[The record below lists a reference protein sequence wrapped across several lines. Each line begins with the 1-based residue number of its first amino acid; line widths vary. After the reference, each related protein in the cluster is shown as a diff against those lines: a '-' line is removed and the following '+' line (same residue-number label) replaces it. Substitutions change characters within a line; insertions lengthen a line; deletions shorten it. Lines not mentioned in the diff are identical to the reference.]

1 MKFHGLALAIVAVGV
16 AVCGASWAAD
26 DAATAKPSAP
36 SSSASSASALQ
47 PIAPGETSKLRT
59 TSFAPTA
66 YFNQNCA
73 RCHGENGSY
82 YSEDFGKD
90 KDDAALRQIID
101 EMAHG
106 PGQAPLA
113 PAELDVL
120 TAWHRALRDKKPF
133 VALVKAE
140 KTGDVWRLN
149 GEISPGATLQI
160 NGKTAKVDGTT
171 WTHDV
176 NTDALKLRAQKGD
189 TITELDASAAAFA
202 P

>member
-1 MKFHGLALAIVAVGV
+1 MKFHGLALAIVATGV
-16 AVCGASWAAD
+16 AVCGASWANG
-26 DAATAKPSAP
+26 DAATAPPPTPSA
-36 SSSASSASALQ
+36 STLQ
-47 PIAPGETSKLRT
+47 PITPGETSELRT

-106 PGQAPLA
+106 PGNAPLA
-113 PAELDVL
+113 PADLDVL

-133 VALVKAE
+133 VAIVKAE
-140 KTGDVWRLN
+140 KTGDVWRLS

-160 NGKTAKVDGTT
+160 NGETAKVDGTT
-171 WTHDV
+171 WTHDA
-176 NTDALKLRAQKGD
+176 NTNALKLRAQKGD
-189 TITELDASAAAFA
+189 VVTELDANAAAFA